1 VAANGCRRSSLL
13 VLSLSHGFGAVGEA
27 VGEANGFAFSAGP
40 SFTVLASTEPSGFFH
55 AEPLTSSFCTMS
67 FIVAAFL
74 PFVIVLLSV
83 TLKTRDA
90 FLPAIVNV
98 LVF

>member
-1 VAANGCRRSSLL
+1 VAANSRRGSSLL

-27 VGEANGFAFSAGP
+27 VGEANSFAFSAGP
-40 SFTVLASTEPSGFFH
+40 SFTVLASSEPSGFFQ
-55 AEPLTSSFCTMS
+55 AEPLTSSFCAMS
-67 FIVAAFL
+67 LIVAAFL